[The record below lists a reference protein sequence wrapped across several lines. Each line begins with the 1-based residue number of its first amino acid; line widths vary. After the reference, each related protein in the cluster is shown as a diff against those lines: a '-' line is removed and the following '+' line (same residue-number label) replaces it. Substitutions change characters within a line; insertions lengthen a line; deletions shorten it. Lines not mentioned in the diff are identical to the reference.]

1 LGLALLFAR
10 GATVEK
16 IWWADRAAFAGIAA
30 PFGAGLALCAMGSLT
45 GTTSTV
51 YLGFTLIF
59 AFAAF
64 FVAVILPVALIVVR
78 IRKRKGWLSSIA
90 GKQPVT
96 W

>member
-1 LGLALLFAR
+1 
-10 GATVEK
+10 
-16 IWWADRAAFAGIAA
+16 
-30 PFGAGLALCAMGSLT
+30 MGSLT